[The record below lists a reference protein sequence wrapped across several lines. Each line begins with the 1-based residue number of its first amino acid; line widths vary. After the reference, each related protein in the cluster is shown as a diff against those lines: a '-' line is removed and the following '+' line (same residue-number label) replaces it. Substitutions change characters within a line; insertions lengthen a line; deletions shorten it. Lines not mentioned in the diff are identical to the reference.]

1 VRKLGVNKMWC
12 LSGLCRAW
20 LWGWLVLV
28 LVAAPAYAAAAETPR
43 FDVLEF
49 VVSGNT
55 ALPPELVETTLQP
68 FMGPGKTIKDLELA
82 REALEKTY
90 QDAGFLSVLVSL
102 PNQQLGA
109 AGEVRLD
116 VTQARI
122 EQMRVTGA
130 QYHRP
135 SLIQQQLPSL
145 QPSSVPYFPQV
156 QKELSQ
162 VQTGNLQL
170 TPLLSGGSKPDL
182 LNMEVKVQDSA
193 PWVASAELDNRQSF
207 NTSQGRLS
215 LVLSHLNL
223 FQKRH
228 RLGLSWQYAPWR
240 PADANTLSLI
250 YGLPLTPQD
259 DLSLSFTKSDSD
271 TPISVGSGGNTI
283 TKGEFVGVRWSHAL
297 PARQW
302 PVQHSVSVGVDYKNN
317 RDTTQLVD
325 ELSSQK
331 PPLRYTTLSLGYSLR
346 WLPAEGESLDV
357 STTGVVSNQAL
368 SGRMVDCEGDQVQQF
383 ECKRSG
389 ARPDFLA
396 WKFMLDWNSPLWGA
410 SDWRVSAHADLQ
422 LASGPLVSGEQY
434 SLGGVDTVRGYY
446 DYEQSGDRGWNTR
459 LEIISPPRTLAG
471 NWRLQALVFWDR
483 GYVALQ
489 DALEGQVAS
498 AHLGSLGLGLRS
510 NQVRGLSWA
519 LDVAHPNF
527 VTQRAESNSLA
538 VNTDKRWRAH
548 VSAKQ
553 SF

>member
-1 VRKLGVNKMWC
+1 MWRAFGVCRWW
-12 LSGLCRAW
+12 LCVW
-20 LWGWLVLV
+20 SIGYVLCMGRV
-28 LVAAPAYAAAAETPR
+28 WAEPAPDREPLR
-43 FDVLEF
+43 FDVMEF

-55 ALPPELVETTLQP
+55 VLPPEQVEVALQP
-68 FMGPGKTIKDLELA
+68 FMGPGKTIKDLEVA
-82 REALEKTY
+82 REALEKIY
-90 QDAGFLSVLVSL
+90 QDAGFLSVVVSL
-102 PNQQLGA
+102 PNQQLGTT
-109 AGEVRLD
+109 GEVRLD
-116 VTQARI
+116 VVEAKI
-122 EQMRVTGA
+122 ERLSVTGA
-130 QYHRP
+130 EYHRP
-135 SLIQQQLPSL
+135 SLVKQQLPGL
-145 QPSSVPYFPQV
+145 QPGVTPYFPQV
-156 QKELSQ
+156 QQELSQ
-162 VQTGNLQL
+162 AQTGHLQL
-170 TPLLSGGSKPDL
+170 TPLLSGGSQPEL
-182 LNMEVKVQDSA
+182 LNMEVKAQDTA
-193 PWVASAELDNRQSF
+193 PWVANVELDNRQSF
-207 NTSQGRLS
+207 NTSRGRLS
-215 LVLSHLNL
+215 VVMSHLNL
-223 FQKRH
+223 FQQRH

-259 DLSLSFTKSDSD
+259 DLSLSFTKSESD

-283 TKGEFVGVRWSHAL
+283 TRGEFVGVRWSRDL

-302 PVQHSVSVGVDYKNN
+302 PVQHSLSVGVDHKNN
-317 RDTTQLVD
+317 RDRTQLVD

-331 PPLRYTTLSLGYSLR
+331 PPLRYTTVSLGYSLR

-357 STTGVVSNQAL
+357 TTTAVASNQAL
-368 SGRMVDCEGDQVQQF
+368 SGRQVDCEGERVQQF

-396 WKFMLDWNSPLWGA
+396 WKLMLDWSSPLWGG
-410 SDWRVSAHADLQ
+410 SNWRISAHADLQ

-459 LEIISPPRTLAG
+459 VEVISPARTLAG
-471 NWRLQALVFWDR
+471 DWRLQALVFWDR

-498 AHLGSLGLGLRS
+498 AHLGSLGLGVRS
-510 NQVRGLSWA
+510 NQVKGLSWA
-519 LDVAHPNF
+519 LDVARPNF
-527 VTQRAESNSLA
+527 VTNRAESNSLA

>member
-1 VRKLGVNKMWC
+1 MWRQ
-12 LSGLCRAW
+12 SGLCRWW
-20 LWGWLVLV
+20 LCVCMW
-28 LVAAPAYAAAAETPR
+28 LVAAPAGKAWAAAESGGEPLR

-55 ALPPELVETTLQP
+55 VLPPEQVEITLQP
-68 FMGPGKTIKDLELA
+68 FMGPGKTIKDLETA
-82 REALEKTY
+82 REALEKIY
-90 QDAGFLSVLVSL
+90 QDAGFLSVVVSL

-109 AGEVRLD
+109 TGEVRLD
-116 VTQARI
+116 VTEARI
-122 EQMRVTGA
+122 ERLSVTGA

-135 SLIQQQLPSL
+135 SVIQQQLPSL
-145 QPSSVPYFPQV
+145 QPGVTPYFPQV

-162 VQTGNLQL
+162 AQTGHLQL
-170 TPLLSGGSKPDL
+170 TPLLSGGSQPDR
-182 LNMEVKVQDSA
+182 LNMEAKAQDTA
-193 PWVASAELDNRQSF
+193 PWVANVELDNRQSF
-207 NTSQGRLS
+207 NTSRGRLS
-215 LVLSHLNL
+215 VVMSHMNL
-223 FQKRH
+223 FQQRH

-250 YGLPLTPQD
+250 YGLPLSPLD

-283 TKGEFVGVRWSHAL
+283 TKGEFVGVRWSHEL

-302 PVQHSVSVGVDYKNN
+302 PVQHSVSVGFDHKNN

-331 PPLRYTTLSLGYSLR
+331 PPLRYATVSLGYSLR
-346 WLPAEGESLDV
+346 WLSAEGESLDV
-357 STTGVVSNQAL
+357 STTAVVSNQAL
-368 SGRMVDCEGDQVQQF
+368 SGRLVDCDGDRVQQF

-396 WKFMLDWNSPLWGA
+396 WKLMLDWNSPLWGA
-410 SDWRVSAHADLQ
+410 SPWRISAHADLQ

-459 LEIISPPRTLAG
+459 VEIISPARTLAG
-471 NWRLQALVFWDR
+471 DWRLQALVFWDR

-489 DALEGQVAS
+489 DAQEGQVVS

-510 NQVRGLSWA
+510 NQVKGLSWA
-519 LDVAHPNF
+519 LDVARPNF
-527 VTQRAESNSLA
+527 VTTRAESNSLA

>member
-1 VRKLGVNKMWC
+1 MWC
-12 LSGLCRAW
+12 QSGLCRWCFCVW
-20 LWGWLVLV
+20 LLLLAVPVGSVW
-28 LVAAPAYAAAAETPR
+28 AASETPSEPLR

-49 VVSGNT
+49 VVAGNT
-55 ALPPELVETTLQP
+55 VLPPEQVEATLQP
-68 FMGPGKTIKDLELA
+68 FMGPGKTIKDLESA
-82 REALEKTY
+82 REALEKIY
-90 QDAGFLSVLVSL
+90 QDAGFLSVVVSL

-109 AGEVRLD
+109 TGEVRLD
-116 VTQARI
+116 VTEAKVERLS
-122 EQMRVTGA
+122 VTGA
-130 QYHRP
+130 EYHRP
-135 SLIQQQLPSL
+135 SLVKQQLPGL
-145 QPSSVPYFPQV
+145 QPGVTPYFPQV
-156 QKELSQ
+156 QQELAQ
-162 VQTGNLQL
+162 AQTGNLQL
-170 TPLLSGGSKPDL
+170 TPLLSAGSQPDQ

-193 PWVASAELDNRQSF
+193 PWVASVELDNRQSF
-207 NTSQGRLS
+207 NTSRGRLA
-215 LVLSHLNL
+215 VVMSHLNL
-223 FQKRH
+223 FQQRH

-240 PADANTLSLI
+240 SADANTLSLI

-271 TPISVGSGGNTI
+271 TPIGVGSGGNTI
-283 TKGEFVGVRWSHAL
+283 TKGEFFGVRWAHEL

-302 PVQHSVSVGVDYKNN
+302 PVQHNVSVGIDHKNN
-317 RDTTQLVD
+317 SDSTQLVD

-331 PPLRYTTLSLGYSLR
+331 PALRYTTVSLGYSLR
-346 WLPAEGESLDV
+346 WLPADGKSLDV
-357 STTGVVSNQAL
+357 STTAVVSNQAL
-368 SGRMVDCEGDQVQQF
+368 SGRMVDCEGEQVQQF
-383 ECKRSG
+383 QCKREG

-396 WKFMLDWNSPLWGA
+396 WKLMLDWNSPLWGA
-410 SDWRVSAHADLQ
+410 SDWRISAHADLQ

-459 LEIISPPRTLAG
+459 VEIISPARTLAG
-471 NWRLQALVFWDR
+471 NWRLQALAFWDR

-519 LDVAHPNF
+519 LDVARPNF
-527 VTQRAESNSLA
+527 VTTRAESNSLA